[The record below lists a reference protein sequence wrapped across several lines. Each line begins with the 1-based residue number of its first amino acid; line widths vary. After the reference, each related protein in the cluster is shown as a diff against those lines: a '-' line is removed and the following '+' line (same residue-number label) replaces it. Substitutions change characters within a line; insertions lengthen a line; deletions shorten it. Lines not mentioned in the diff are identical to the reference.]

1 MNSQKTII
9 FMGTTEF
16 AIPSLKKIIE
26 NNYNVLTVVTSN
38 DKPAGR
44 GLKLKESPIKQFA
57 KTNGLKILQPNNLK
71 DQNFINLIRS
81 FKPDLIVVVAFR
93 MLPEILWKIP
103 KYGTINVHAS
113 LLPEYRGAAPI
124 NWAIINGEN
133 QTGVSTFFINNK
145 IDTGDIIDQ
154 SLIEINTNENAAD
167 IHDRL
172 MELGGN
178 ILIKSLEKIF
188 SNKQVVIKKQIV
200 NKPLNKAPKL
210 DKSNSKINWD
220 DSSENIYNK
229 IRGLSP
235 YPGAKSV
242 LDNYDKKIN
251 VIIYKSNFS
260 NNKHNHPN
268 GLIIIDKGALKVA
281 TFDGYISPLLVKFE
295 GKKTLDI
302 KSLINGFNFH
312 KKCKMI

>member
-1 MNSQKTII
+1 MNSQKRII
-9 FMGTTEF
+9 FMGTAEF
-16 AIPSLKKIIE
+16 AIPSLERIIK
-26 NNYNVLTVVTSN
+26 NNYTILAVVTPI

-44 GLKLKESPIKQFA
+44 GLKLSESPIKKFA
-57 KTNGLKILQPNNLK
+57 KKKGLKILQPTNLK
-71 DQNFINLIRS
+71 DQNFINLIT
-81 FKPDLIVVVAFR
+81 KLIPDIIVVVAFR

-113 LLPEYRGAAPI
+113 LLPKYRGAAPI
-124 NWAIINGEN
+124 NWAIINGEK
-133 QTGVSTFFINNK
+133 QTGISTFFINKK

-154 SLIEINTNENAAD
+154 SIIKISKDENAGN
-167 IHDRL
+167 IHDKL

-178 ILIKSLEKIF
+178 VLIKSLKKIF
-188 SNKQVVIKKQIV
+188 DNNKVAVKSQKANRELKM
-200 NKPLNKAPKL
+200 APKL
-210 DKSNSKINWD
+210 NKLNSKINWD

-251 VIIYKSNFS
+251 VIIYKSNFTS
-260 NNKHNHPN
+260 NKHAHPN
-268 GLIIIDKGALKVA
+268 GIIIVEKDAIKIA
-281 TFDGYISPLLVKFE
+281 TFDGYIYPLLVKFE

>member
-57 KTNGLKILQPNNLK
+57 KKNGLKILQPNNLK

-93 MLPEILWKIP
+93 MLPEILWEIP

-124 NWAIINGEN
+124 NWAIINGES

-210 DKSNSKINWD
+210 DKLNSKINWHE
-220 DSSENIYNK
+220 SSEKIYNK

-251 VIIYKSNFS
+251 VIIYKSSFS

-268 GLIIIDKGALKVA
+268 GSIIIEKDRFKVA
-281 TFDGYISPLLVKFE
+281 TFDGYINPILIKFE

-312 KKCKMI
+312 KRCKMI